1 MEESCL
7 TPMAPQRP
15 PTPKPLPA
23 LYELRHLRRA
33 LSRLE
38 DTHATTSPAVA
49 SLKRIVVHR
58 ICELEAQLGSTEL
71 IDALTTIRNT

>member
-1 MEESCL
+1 ME
-7 TPMAPQRP
+7 QQ
-15 PTPKPLPA
+15 KPLAPTSAPA

-33 LSRLE
+33 LARLE
-38 DTHATTSPAVA
+38 ATHATTSPVIEN
-49 SLKRIVVHR
+49 LKHNVVSR